1 MGMAG
6 GGQGIGRAFAH
17 ALGEAGAAIAV
28 VDINGEKAEA
38 VRDELAIK
46 GVRAIAITADI
57 TKASVCTRCK
67 HKILVTLDMT
77 AAGDKLCGRLT
88 PKPHAPS
95 AMSQPADTLRG
106 KTSRRAAVSVS
117 CRL

>member
-1 MGMAG
+1 MVMAG

-38 VRDELAIK
+38 VRDELTAK

-67 HKILVTLDMT
+67 DNSGGIRYVTAVD
-77 AAGDKLCGRLT
+77 
-88 PKPHAPS
+88 
-95 AMSQPADTLRG
+95 DTVQAL
-106 KTSRRAAVSVS
+106 
-117 CRL
+117 